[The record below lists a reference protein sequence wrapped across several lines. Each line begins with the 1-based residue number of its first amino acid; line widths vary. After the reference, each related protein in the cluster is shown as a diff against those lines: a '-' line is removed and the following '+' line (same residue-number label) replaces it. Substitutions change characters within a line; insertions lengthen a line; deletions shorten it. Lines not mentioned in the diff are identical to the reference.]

1 MAGRRKAP
9 RVSSAGRLPERSLLR
24 RVVGSTVR
32 LGLLFSVAF
41 VVTFAA
47 MGWPRWVKTRDAAVA
62 MARAHQAHETA
73 HPGWSFPGRVWS
85 APAPLDL
92 PDKRR
97 IAHAKARGYT
107 PACPASAPGQFC
119 EKTGEVVPRG
129 GVFPEGEQPP
139 GTEGWT
145 RPLAMEPVLI
155 GQLIGP
161 DAEIREHLPLDEAP
175 EALIAALLAAEDT
188 DYYEHVGV
196 NPVGLAR
203 AAWVNISGQ
212 GIMQGASTITMQ
224 VVRNLS
230 QDKERTLE
238 RKLREMAAAVA
249 LDQELGKDAVL
260 QLYLDAPYLGQ
271 FGSFS
276 ICGFKAAARH
286 YYGVEPEQLS
296 LGQAA
301 TLASILPAPG
311 RFAPDRSPALAK
323 ERRDRT
329 LQRMAELGWPASE
342 VQAAL
347 AEPIETVEPVLP
359 TDRYPAYLQATRQW
373 LEANLTE
380 AEIYGSGLE
389 VHTALDLV
397 VQETSDEVIPDRLQ
411 FLERAVGRR
420 SADPLEAAG
429 AVVSPDTGF
438 LVAAYGGTQALA
450 TDFNRATQ
458 ARRQAGSSIKP
469 LVYAMAFAERSPS
482 GEREWAA
489 HDTVRNDHRVFPNT
503 DGWRPRNVGWKYTP
517 RSTLAMGLAWSQNV
531 ATASLLEELGGP
543 KPFKKFAT
551 RLGFDTTHWRDEL
564 GLALGTGEVTPL
576 EMARFVA
583 TVVADGRLASGRPVV
598 QAIDAGGH
606 MRVSP
611 LEERPA
617 VITPEDAALTR
628 GVMQLV
634 ITYGTGGASR
644 GAAGRPGYSG
654 PAVGKTGTTDA
665 EKDLWF
671 VGGTPEY
678 AAALWL
684 GYDQPKR
691 IGASASDLAAPLW
704 GWWMRA
710 AHEGLPVREFDGVK
724 IRGRGVCTQSGK
736 YGNGGCR
743 LIGAPFLGDDK
754 PSGVCPIA
762 HPPPDPEAKK
772 YEGLWKR
779 KAREEEERKAAE
791 AGADASEPATPDGG

>member
-1 MAGRRKAP
+1 MAGSRKAG
-9 RVSSAGRLPERSLLR
+9 RVRSASRRPPRSLFR
-24 RVVGSTVR
+24 RVLSTTLR
-32 LGLLFSVAF
+32 LGVLFSIAF
-41 VVTFAA
+41 AATFAA
-47 MGWPRWVKTRDAAVA
+47 LGWPRWVKARDAAVA
-62 MARAHQAHETA
+62 MARAHQQHELA

-92 PDKRR
+92 PKARR
-97 IAHAKARGYT
+97 IAHAEARDYT
-107 PACPASAPGQFC
+107 PACPPRAPGEFC

-129 GVFPEGEQPP
+129 GVFPEGPQPP

-145 RPLAMEPVLI
+145 RPLAMEPLLI

-161 DAEIREHLPLDEAP
+161 DAEIRAHLPLHEAP
-175 EALIAALLAAEDT
+175 DHLIAALMAAEDT
-188 DYYEHVGV
+188 DYYDHFGV

-203 AAWVNISGQ
+203 AFWVNISGQ
-212 GIMQGASTITMQ
+212 GMMQGASTITMQ

-230 QDKERTLE
+230 QDKERTLR
-238 RKLREMAAAVA
+238 RKIREMVAAVA
-249 LDQELGKDAVL
+249 LDRELGKEQVL
-260 QLYLDAPYLGQ
+260 QFYLDAPYLGQ

-286 YYGVEPEQLS
+286 YYGVEPEALS

-311 RFAPDRSPALAK
+311 RFAPDRSPALAR

-329 LQRMAELGWPASE
+329 LQKMRELGWPGDE
-342 VQAAL
+342 IDRAL
-347 AEPIETVEPVLP
+347 AEPVATVTPTLP
-359 TDRYPAYLQATRQW
+359 EDRYPAYLQATRQW
-373 LEANLTE
+373 LESDLPVGV
-380 AEIYGSGLE
+380 IYGSGLE
-389 VHTALDLV
+389 VHTALDVV
-397 VQETSDEVIPDRLQ
+397 VQETSDDLIPTRLR
-411 FLERAVGRR
+411 FLEGAVGRR
-420 SADPLEAAG
+420 SDDPLEAAG
-429 AVVSPDTGF
+429 AIVSPDTGF

-469 LVYAMAFAERSPS
+469 LVYAMAFAERDAE
-482 GEREWAA
+482 GQRVWRA

-503 DGWRPRNVGWKYTP
+503 DGWRPRNVGWKYSNT
-517 RSTLAMGLAWSQNV
+517 STLAMGLAWSQNV

-543 KPFKKFAT
+543 VPFKQWAT
-551 RLGFDTTHWRDEL
+551 KLGYDTSHWRDEM

-598 QAIDAGGH
+598 QAVDAGGH
-606 MRVSP
+606 TRVSP

-617 VITPEDAALTR
+617 VMTPEDAALTR
-628 GVMQLV
+628 GIMQLV

-644 GAAGRPGYSG
+644 GAAGRPGYNG
-654 PAVGKTGTTDA
+654 PAIGKTGTTDS
-665 EKDLWF
+665 EKDVWF
-671 VGGTPEY
+671 VGGTPQY
-678 AAALWL
+678 AAALWI
-684 GYDQPKR
+684 GYDQPRR
-691 IGASASDLAAPLW
+691 IGGSASDLAAPLW

-710 AHEGLPVREFDGVK
+710 AHEGLPVREFEGVK
-724 IRGRGVCTQSGK
+724 IRGRGVCTQTGK
-736 YGNGGCR
+736 YSNGSCR
-743 LIGAPFLGDDK
+743 LIGAPFLEGDK
-754 PSGVCPIA
+754 PAGACTIA

-779 KAREEEERKAAE
+779 KAREAEEKAAAE
-791 AGADASEPATPDGG
+791 AEASGAPAPE